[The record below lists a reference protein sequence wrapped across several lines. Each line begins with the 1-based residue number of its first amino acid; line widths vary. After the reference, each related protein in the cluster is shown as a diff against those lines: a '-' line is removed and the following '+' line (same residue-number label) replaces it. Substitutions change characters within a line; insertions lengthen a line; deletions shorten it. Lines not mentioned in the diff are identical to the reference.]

1 MNPRFVEI
9 ARDPTLIPGVYEHCD
24 QWCAYCPHTRRC
36 LAHRCRVDYAKS
48 TGRDPAGGVF
58 TSLAELVQF
67 TRDIAGATGQG
78 TPELDVLL
86 QGPQTEG
93 PLAAAPDP
101 LTDMAFEYAA
111 GVAVMAAGV
120 ESHLPPARVDAPR
133 PLPLDVLMWFQGQ
146 IVIRVQRAITSA
158 KQAAAG
164 EADRLRDAHGCAK
177 VALIAI
183 GRSRQ
188 ALREIA
194 PWADDR
200 AIAELQRVLE
210 MLEAG
215 LDQRFPKAR
224 SFIRPGL
231 DVPVGTM

>member
-1 MNPRFVEI
+1 MNSRFVEI

-24 QWCAYCPHTRRC
+24 QWCSYCPHTRRC
-36 LAHRCRVDYAKS
+36 LAHRCLVDYAKS
-48 TGRDPAGGVF
+48 TGRDPAGSVF

-67 TRDIAGATGQG
+67 TRDVAAATGEG
-78 TPELDVLL
+78 TPELELL
-86 QGPQTEG
+86 VKGPQAEG
-93 PLAAAPDP
+93 PLAAVSDP
-101 LTDMAFEYAA
+101 LTDLAIDYAA
-111 GVAVMAAGV
+111 GVALMMGGV
-120 ESHLPPARVDAPR
+120 VPKRPPPRDDSPR
-133 PLPLDVLMWFQGQ
+133 PTPLEVLLWYQRQ

-164 EADRLRDAHGCAK
+164 QADRVQDAHGCAK
-177 VALIAI
+177 VALIGI

-200 AIAELQRVLE
+200 TIAELMRLLE
-210 MLEAG
+210 TLEAG
-215 LDQRFPKAR
+215 LDQRFPSAR